1 MHVGMDTVQLDG
13 KGFRAF
19 VEAGETVKMGQKLLE
34 FDMKLIRDA
43 GYSLVTPVLV
53 TNSDDFEQVETA
65 GADTVQAGDVL
76 LRVR

>member
-1 MHVGMDTVQLDG
+1 
-13 KGFRAF
+13 
-19 VEAGETVKMGQKLLE
+19 
-34 FDMKLIRDA
+34 MKLIRDA